1 MIKILFALA
10 LAVMC
15 TWEQASA
22 EVEPRTILIHFDPA
36 SEVAQSWLR
45 SGRTGQITILKQ
57 LLGEHTTEAYISD
70 ATLICVDRA
79 LATRTAL
86 YKSRPHEPLYN
97 IAVVRYASD
106 IEPDIAAAKLR
117 NTSGISYCEP
127 LPRMHIVGETNDPLL
142 AQQYYIPLI
151 KAQLAWDSLSTGTTI
166 VVGIADTGIDTS
178 HIDLRENIWR
188 NPGETGTDEMGADRR
203 LNKLD
208 DDKNGF
214 VDDWYG
220 WDFVGSTGQNEDNA
234 PLPGNPHGTH
244 VGGTVAAVH
253 NNAEGIAGVGKHIIL
268 MPLKIGGD
276 DQFSTSISRSAD
288 AILYA
293 ASMGAS
299 IINCSFGS
307 PSSSFADIKVIQ
319 QAAQLGALV
328 VGAAGNDGQE
338 LAYYPG
344 AYDEVLSVAATDFS
358 DRIATFSNVHRTV
371 DVCAPGVSILATVP
385 NDRYETY
392 DGTSMAAPIAS
403 AVAAMVRLVHP
414 EYTPAQTHATMRASC
429 ADIDSLNPSFI
440 GLIGNGRIDASIALS
455 AAMRKW
461 ATVSAYTV
469 TDNDK
474 DSVFDAGDTLSIEI
488 TLTNTLRSLDSCYVR
503 FTNGSTS
510 IDASL
515 LDTAIAFGPV
525 AEDSRVRAPRPLRIV
540 LPEKLPDN
548 GQLRILAH
556 IFDRNTRITTS
567 AIQTVVNPTYRTI
580 HANDIEVTVNSSGNI
595 GFNDYSSNTQGVGF
609 LYKNIRNILYEG
621 ALLIGT
627 GPDRLPN
634 VARGVETS
642 IKDNSF
648 RIAESAV
655 VRSDSISSGLRVRS
669 HFTDEDDLQ
678 PLGVEVASNVIA
690 LRADSTRNTL
700 LIVLRVSN
708 TTDSLFTNLHVA
720 EFFDFDIGDAGEAD
734 LCEWDPADQILH
746 LSNTKSQDLPR
757 VGLSMIS
764 PLTINAFS
772 LDNEGSSD
780 CPSIYDDFVRA
791 EKWFVM
797 TGGIRR
803 SKSRVTDVSGVIGA
817 GPIRL
822 APDSTVEVCFA
833 VAAGFSTSEVQR
845 GMRAVRA
852 EAKNL
857 GFNVGESYIPA
868 IVDEIISV
876 SGGTVQS
883 PGARELTFRLS
894 SPASVRIDLVDVRG
908 AFVSSLYADPYI
920 DAGEYDVPINIPSV
934 ASGLYFIRLGTNR
947 GQTALPVFISAA
959 D

>member
-1 MIKILFALA
+1 MIKVLFALA
-10 LAVMC
+10 LALLC

-22 EVEPRTILIHFDPA
+22 EIEPRTIVIHFHPA
-36 SEVAQSWLR
+36 SELAQRWLR
-45 SGRTGQITILKQ
+45 SGRTGQILALKD
-57 LLGEHTTEAYISD
+57 LLGEHTSEAYISD
-70 ATLICVDRA
+70 ATLKCLDQA
-79 LATRTAL
+79 LSAHDAL
-86 YKSRPHEPLYN
+86 YKRGHKEPLDC
-97 IAVVRYASD
+97 IAIIKYTSD
-106 IEPDIAAAKLR
+106 IDPYIASAKLR
-117 NTSGISYCEP
+117 STTGISYCEP

-142 AQQYYIPLI
+142 PQQYYIPLI
-151 KAQLAWDSLSTGTTI
+151 KAQLAWDSLGSDKTI
-166 VVGIADTGIDTS
+166 VVGIADTGIDTT
-178 HIDLRENIWR
+178 HIDLRNNIWR
-188 NPGETGTDEMGADRR
+188 NPGETGSDEKGGDRR
-203 LNKLD
+203 FNKVD
-208 DDKNGF
+208 DDNNGF

-244 VGGTVAAVH
+244 VGGTVAAMH
-253 NNAEGIAGVGKHIIL
+253 NNGEGIAGVGKHIIL

-344 AYDEVLSVAATDFS
+344 AYEEVLSVAATDAS
-358 DRIATFSNVHRTV
+358 DRIASFSNVHRTV

-403 AVAAMVRLVHP
+403 AIAAMVRLVHP

-429 ADIDSLNPSFI
+429 ADIDSLNPDFP
-440 GLIGNGRIDASIALS
+440 GLIGNGRIDASVALS
-455 AAMRKW
+455 SAMRKW
-461 ATVSAYTV
+461 ATVNAYSV
-469 TDNDK
+469 TDNDR
-474 DSVFDAGDTLSIEI
+474 DSVFDTGDTLAIEI

-503 FTNGSTS
+503 FTNSSAS
-510 IDASL
+510 IDISL
-515 LDTAIAFGPV
+515 LDTTIIFGPV
-525 AEDSRVRAPRPLRIV
+525 DEDTRLRAPKPLRVV

-548 GQLRILAH
+548 GQLRILAQ
-556 IFDRNTRITTS
+556 IFDNDTRITTS

-642 IKDNSF
+642 IKDKSF
-648 RIAESAV
+648 RITESASV
-655 VRSDSISSGLRVRS
+655 LSDSISSGLRVRS
-669 HFTDEDDLQ
+669 RFTDADDLQ
-678 PLGVEVASNVIA
+678 PLGVEVTSNVIA
-690 LRADSTRNTL
+690 LNADSTSNTIL
-700 LIVLRVSN
+700 VALRVSN

-734 LCEWDPADQILH
+734 LCEWDPEEQILH
-746 LSNTKSQDLPR
+746 LSNTASRDLPR

-764 PLTINAFS
+764 PLTINAFA

-791 EKWFVM
+791 EKWLVM

-803 SKSRVTDVSGVIGA
+803 SRSRVTDVSGVIGA

-833 VAAGFSTSEVQR
+833 IAAGFTESDVVR
-845 GMRAVRA
+845 AMRSVKA
-852 EAKNL
+852 EAKRL
-857 GFNVGESYIPA
+857 GLNVGESYIPA
-868 IVDEIISV
+868 TTDQIIAV
-876 SGGTVQS
+876 SGGTLQS
-883 PGARELTFRLS
+883 PGERELTFRLS
-894 SPASVRIDLVDVRG
+894 GPASVTINLIDIRG
-908 AFVSSLYADPYI
+908 CSVANLYADPYI
-920 DAGEYDVPINIPSV
+920 DAGEYDVPISIPPVS
-934 ASGLYFIRLGTNR
+934 AGLYFIRLGTNR
-947 GQTALPVFISAA
+947 GQTVLPVLISAA
-959 D
+959 E